1 MIEQNTKS
9 IFVSKE
15 EEAEEILR
23 EIQRKG
29 ATKELMRKAGKYVVN
44 VYENLYRRLEDAG
57 MLLPVS
63 EENNEDFFML
73 RDVELYT
80 WECGLKV
87 GEISDGGNVLFC

>member
-1 MIEQNTKS
+1 
-9 IFVSKE
+9 
-15 EEAEEILR
+15 
-23 EIQRKG
+23 
-29 ATKELMRKAGKYVVN
+29 MRKAGKYVVN

-80 WECGLKV
+80 WECGLQV
-87 GEISDGGNVLFC
+87 REIDAGGNALFW